1 MFLVVGAWAAG
12 LAVGNGTGFGLAS
25 FVHVTFKFAGL
36 RAIAQ
41 VTETRSG
48 TTRFQIQE
56 SSKAVRMRG
65 KRGGMY

>member
-36 RAIAQ
+36 RAIAH
-41 VTETRSG
+41 
-48 TTRFQIQE
+48 
-56 SSKAVRMRG
+56 
-65 KRGGMY
+65 GGGD